1 MAKLYAMHKHLAD
14 LAIAGVDLHIADTDT
29 L

>member
-1 MAKLYAMHKHLAD
+1 MAKLFALHKHPAD
-14 LAIAGVDLHIADTDT
+14 FAIAGVGLYIADTDT

>member
-14 LAIAGVDLHIADTDT
+14 FAIAGVDLYVADTDT
-29 L
+29 I

>member
-1 MAKLYAMHKHLAD
+1 MARLFALHKHPAD
-14 LAIAGVDLHIADTDT
+14 FAIAGVDLYIADTDT

>member
-1 MAKLYAMHKHLAD
+1 MARLFALHKHPAD
-14 LAIAGVDLHIADTDT
+14 FAIAGVGLYIADTDT

>member
-14 LAIAGVDLHIADTDT
+14 FAITGVDLYIADTDT

>member
-14 LAIAGVDLHIADTDT
+14 FAIAGIDLYIADTDT
-29 L
+29 I

>member
-14 LAIAGVDLHIADTDT
+14 FAIAGVDLYIADTDT
-29 L
+29 I